1 MRYALLAAVAATLC
15 HASIAAA
22 EERPMHDPAIEAA
35 AIAILQKKLPDI
47 RKTHDIADNPRF
59 VREARPDTQPQGISA
74 LAGLDALDGLAGR
87 IIWL

>member
-22 EERPMHDPAIEAA
+22 EERPAHDPAIEAA

-47 RKTHDIADNPRF
+47 RKTHDIGDNPRF
-59 VREARPDTQPQGISA
+59 VRQAGPDTPQQGISA
-74 LAGLDALDGLAGR
+74 LAGLDTLDGLAGR